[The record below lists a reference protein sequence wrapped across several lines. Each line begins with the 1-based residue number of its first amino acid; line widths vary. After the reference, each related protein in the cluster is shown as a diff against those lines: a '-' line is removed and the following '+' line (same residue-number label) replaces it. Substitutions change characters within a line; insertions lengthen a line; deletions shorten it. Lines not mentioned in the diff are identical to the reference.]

1 MVYKAKT
8 SGIWIATWGCRDTG
22 MSPTIV
28 ISLRRGGVVAAHCYE
43 IESCV
48 FDFYRLYVATC
59 DMGTSRHGGV
69 ARKA

>member
-1 MVYKAKT
+1 M
-8 SGIWIATWGCRDTG
+8 G
-22 MSPTIV
+22 MSPTII

-48 FDFYRLYVATC
+48 DFYRPYVATC